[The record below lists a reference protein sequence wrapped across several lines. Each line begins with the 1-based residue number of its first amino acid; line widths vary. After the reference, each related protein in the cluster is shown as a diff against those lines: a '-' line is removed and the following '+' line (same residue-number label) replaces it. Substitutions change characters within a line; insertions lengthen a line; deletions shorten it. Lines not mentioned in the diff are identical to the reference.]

1 MSQSNL
7 TFDTQKGLLAPDTD
21 QVIAFVQNEFQKVFG
36 NDINL
41 DPSSAQGQLITT
53 LAAMI
58 STKNTEVLK
67 LANQFNPLTAQ
78 GTFQD
83 ALGRI
88 YFLERKIAQ
97 PTIVYCECTGLAG
110 TVIPAG
116 ALVESAEGI
125 RFYAQSEQV
134 IDETQSIAMTFIC
147 ETTGPVQVQ
156 PNTITKIITVVP
168 GWDTVNNPSAGI
180 VGRVEETQA
189 EFDRRRYAS
198 VSKNAHGTAASL
210 YGALASINNVL
221 DVVVLEN
228 RTNETIEEAGVS
240 IEGHSVYI
248 SIFGGTDDEI
258 SETIYNKLGCGCGT
272 TGDVPVTYVAADYFD
287 AVYTFNIN
295 RPEELSIYIN
305 IKIKETD
312 KTPATIDEDIKEAVL
327 QNFNGLDSASS
338 SRVRMAENLYASRFY
353 PTILSQNVQE
363 LLDVGISLDNEA
375 FESVLFIPADKFPT
389 LKKENITVELEK
401 KV

>member
-7 TFDTQKGLLAPDTD
+7 IFDTQKGLLAPDTD
-21 QVIAFVQNEFQKVFG
+21 QIIAFVQEEFKKVFG

-41 DPSSAQGQLITT
+41 EPSSPQGQLITT

-78 GTFQD
+78 GVFQE

-88 YFLERKIAQ
+88 YFLERKIAR
-97 PTIVYCECTGLAG
+97 PTIVYCQCTGLAG

-116 ALVESAEGI
+116 ALVESSEGI
-125 RFYAQSEQV
+125 RFYAGGEHT
-134 IDETQSIAMTFIC
+134 IDETQNITVEFIC
-147 ETTGPVQVQ
+147 EKTGVIQVQ

-168 GWDTVNNPSAGI
+168 GWDTVNNTNAGI
-180 VGRVEETQA
+180 VGRTEETQA
-189 EFDRRRYAS
+189 EFERRRYAS
-198 VSKNAHGTAASL
+198 VAKNAHGTAAAL
-210 YGALASINNVL
+210 YGALAGINNVV

-248 SIFGGTDDEI
+248 SVVGGTDADI
-258 SETIYNKLGCGCGT
+258 AETIYNKLGCGCGT
-272 TGDVPVTYVAADYFD
+272 TGNVSVSYTAAEYFGT
-287 AVYTFNIN
+287 VYNYKIN
-295 RPEELSIYIN
+295 RPEELDIYIK

-312 KTPATIDEDIKEAVL
+312 KTPATVDEDIKNAVM
-327 QNFNGLDSASS
+327 QNFEGLDSTSS

-353 PTILSQNVQE
+353 PVILSQNVQE
-363 LLDVGISLDNEA
+363 LLEVSVSTDNET
-375 FESVLFIPADKFPT
+375 FESVLFIPADRFPV
-389 LKKENITVELEK
+389 LKKENITVELVKE
-401 KV
+401 

>member
-7 TFDTQKGLLAPDTD
+7 TFDVQKGLLAPDTD
-21 QVIAFVQNEFQKVFG
+21 RIIAFVQEEFKKVFG

-41 DPSSAQGQLITT
+41 EPSSPQGQLITT

-78 GTFQD
+78 GVFQE

-88 YFLERKIAQ
+88 YFLERKIAR
-97 PTIVYCECTGLAG
+97 PTIVYCQCTGLAG

-116 ALVESAEGI
+116 ALVESSEGI
-125 RFYAQSEQV
+125 RFYAGGEHT
-134 IDETQSIAMTFIC
+134 IDETQNITVEFIC
-147 ETTGPVQVQ
+147 EKPGVIQVQ

-168 GWDTVNNPSAGI
+168 GWDTVNNTNAGI
-180 VGRVEETQA
+180 VGRTEETQA
-189 EFDRRRYAS
+189 EFERRRYAS
-198 VSKNAHGTAASL
+198 VAKNAHGTAAAL
-210 YGALASINNVL
+210 YGALAGINNVI

-248 SIFGGTDDEI
+248 SVVGGTDTDI
-258 SETIYNKLGCGCGT
+258 AETVYNKLGCGCGT
-272 TGDVPVTYVAADYFD
+272 TGNVSVSYTAAEYFGT
-287 AVYTFNIN
+287 VYNYKIN
-295 RPEELSIYIN
+295 RPEELDIYIK

-312 KTPATIDEDIKEAVL
+312 KTPATVDEDIKNAVM
-327 QNFNGLDSASS
+327 QNFEGLDSTSS

-353 PTILSQNVQE
+353 CTILSQGVQE
-363 LLDVGISLDNEA
+363 LLEVSVSTDNET
-375 FESVLFIPADKFPT
+375 FESVLFIPADRFPV

-401 KV
+401 G